1 MKRLV
6 ALALSIILIALPM
19 NAFGLAVGSEAPATS
34 GADAAAQILAFS
46 ERLGEMRELYSR
58 LNVKADEGDEY
69 ATARL
74 IVRSNGEVDTKA
86 AIDHAVSPN
95 GRVVLQYASPAE
107 AKEAAERLLSDPQTV
122 YAVPD
127 AQGRV
132 EPGKFASA
140 PFTEGSFNSWGYG
153 DDHTGMSLLFD
164 KVLAKYG
171 SEDALPEIV
180 VAVCDTGLN
189 TNHPFFEGRT
199 VPGYNFVNNN
209 NNTSDAFGHGT
220 FCSGVVVDGTLSNV
234 KVMPI
239 KVVGDNGWF
248 YTADVVNGI
257 EYAYTHGCVAMNL
270 SLIEYNPAANDL
282 YYEAINAA
290 TDAGS
295 VCCVAAGNWS
305 QNAGGFTPQDV
316 ERGLVVA
323 AYDENHNFWEHSNF
337 GSAVDVTG
345 PGVDI
350 YSTTHTG
357 GYNTDSGTSF
367 AAPHAV
373 ACCAMMKTYDPE
385 LTPDEI
391 MELLKQNAVDDG
403 YTNGGEGRLYV
414 GSLFAGDIPAPI
426 AGDAD
431 GSGAVNVADALM
443 TLRVAMGLQE
453 SASIDFNAADMDN
466 SGTINVADA
475 LSVLRRA
482 MQLA

>member
-1 MKRLV
+1 MKKT
-6 ALALSIILIALPM
+6 LALVLALILIALPV
-19 NAFGLAVGSEAPATS
+19 ASLGATVRLEAPENNVDMTE
-34 GADAAAQILAFS
+34 QLLAFS
-46 ERLGEMRELYSR
+46 ERLGEMRALYSR
-58 LNVKADEGDEY
+58 LNVKADEGDVY
-69 ATARL
+69 ASARL
-74 IVRSNGEVDTKA
+74 IVRTSGEIDTKA
-86 AIDHAVSPN
+86 AIDHAVSPT

-107 AKEAAERLLSDPQTV
+107 AKAAAERFAADPKTA

-127 AQGRV
+127 VRSRV
-132 EPGKFASA
+132 EFGARGAA
-140 PFTEGSFNSWGYG
+140 PFTGESFNSWGYG
-153 DDHTGMSLLFD
+153 DEHTGMNLLFN

-171 SEDALPEIV
+171 SEEALPEIV
-180 VAVCDTGLN
+180 VAVCDSGLN
-189 TNHPFFEGRT
+189 ANHPFFAGRM
-199 VPGYNFVNNN
+199 VSGYNFVNNN

-220 FCSGVVVDGTLSNV
+220 FCAGVVIDGVLSNV
-234 KVMPI
+234 KVMPL
-239 KVVGDNGWF
+239 KVVADNGYF
-248 YTADVVNGI
+248 YVADVVNAI
-257 EYAYTHGCVAMNL
+257 EYAHQRGCAAMNL
-270 SLIEYNPAANDL
+270 SLIEYNPAANAL

-323 AYDENHNFWEHSNF
+323 AYDENHNFWQHSNF

-350 YSTTHTG
+350 YSTSHTG
-357 GYNTDSGTSF
+357 GYSTDSGTSF

-403 YTNGGEGRLYV
+403 YTQGGEGRLYV
-414 GSLFAGDIPAPI
+414 GSLFEGGVPAPI

-431 GSGAVNVADALM
+431 GNGTVNVADALM
-443 TLRVAMGLQE
+443 TLRVAMGLLD
-453 SASIDFNAADMDN
+453 ASSINVHAADMDG
-466 SGTINVADA
+466 SGTIAVADA
-475 LSVLRRA
+475 LSILRRA